1 MKKYSFLFLVSQ
13 LLFCFVNAYS
23 QELQAKVTVIATRVP
38 TTVDKKIFTTL
49 QTQLTNF
56 INNRKWTTETFQPN
70 EKIECNFLLNIESVV
85 ETNVYKAS
93 MTIQA
98 ARPVYSSSYASA
110 LVNFMD
116 ADVTFRYAEYQPIEF
131 NENRVQG
138 SDALASN
145 LTATFAY
152 YINIILGMDYDS
164 FSPKGGDAFFQKAN
178 NIVNNAPESKDISGW
193 KAFDGS
199 RNRYWLAENLLNT
212 RYNLIHDVI
221 YKYYRDGLDHMYDN
235 EVNARTQI
243 LAALVQLQSINQ
255 ENPNSMIMQFLM
267 LGKSQEIIRA
277 FKKLSQQD
285 KVKAV
290 DVLAKLDVPNGS
302 KYQQELK

>member
-1 MKKYSFLFLVSQ
+1 MKKYSFLFIVSQ
-13 LLFCFVNAYS
+13 LVFCCVNSYS
-23 QELQAKVTVIATRVP
+23 QELQAKVTVVATRVP

-138 SDALASN
+138 SDALGSN

-152 YINIILGMDYDS
+152 YINIILGMNYDS

-235 EVNARTQI
+235 EVNARTQM
-243 LAALVQLQSINQ
+243 LAALVQLQSVNQ

-290 DVLAKLDVPNGS
+290 DVLGKLDVPNGS

>member
-1 MKKYSFLFLVSQ
+1 MKKFSVSLATAM
-13 LLFCFVNAYS
+13 LLLSINICA
-23 QELQAKVTVIATRVP
+23 QEFQAKVTVVASRVP

-56 INNRKWTTETFQPN
+56 INNRKWTSETWQTS
-70 EKIECNFLLNIESVV
+70 EKIECSFLLNIESVV
-85 ETNVYKAS
+85 ETNVYRAS
-93 MTIQA
+93 MTVQA
-98 ARPVYSSSYASA
+98 ARPVYNSSYVTA

-116 ADVTFRYAEYQPIEF
+116 ADVTFRYVEYQPVEF

-152 YINIILGMDYDS
+152 YANIVLGFDYDS

-178 NIVNNAPESKDISGW
+178 NIVNNAPESKNISGW

-199 RNRYWLAENLLNT
+199 RNRYWLSENLLNS

-235 EVNARTQI
+235 EADARGQMLT
-243 LAALVQLQSINQ
+243 ALSQLQGINQ
-255 ENPNSMIMQFLM
+255 LNPNSMIVPVFMQ
-267 LGKSQEIIRA
+267 GKSQELIRA
-277 FKKLSQQD
+277 LKKLPQPD
-285 KVKAV
+285 KNKAIE
-290 DVLAKLDVPNGS
+290 VLSKLDVPNIS
-302 KYQQELK
+302 KYQSDMK

>member
-1 MKKYSFLFLVSQ
+1 MKKFSVSLATAM
-13 LLFCFVNAYS
+13 LLLSINICA
-23 QELQAKVTVIATRVP
+23 QEFQAKVTVVASRVP

-56 INNRKWTTETFQPN
+56 INNRKWTSETWQTS
-70 EKIECNFLLNIESVV
+70 EKIECSFLLNIESVV
-85 ETNVYKAS
+85 ETNVYRAS
-93 MTIQA
+93 MTVQA
-98 ARPVYSSSYASA
+98 ARPVYNSSYVTA

-116 ADVTFRYAEYQPIEF
+116 ADVTFRYVEYQPVEF

-152 YINIILGMDYDS
+152 YANIVLGFDYDS

-178 NIVNNAPESKDISGW
+178 NIVNNAPESKNISGW

-199 RNRYWLAENLLNT
+199 RNRYWLSENLLNS

-235 EVNARTQI
+235 EADARGQMLT
-243 LAALVQLQSINQ
+243 ALSQLQGINQ
-255 ENPNSMIMQFLM
+255 LNPNSMIVQVFMQ
-267 LGKSQEIIRA
+267 GKSQELIRA
-277 FKKLSQQD
+277 LKKLPQPD
-285 KVKAV
+285 KNKAIE
-290 DVLAKLDVPNGS
+290 VLSKLDVPNIS
-302 KYQQELK
+302 KYQSDMK

>member
-1 MKKYSFLFLVSQ
+1 MKKNLFILLMAALSF
-13 LLFCFVNAYS
+13 FCTRSSA
-23 QELQAKVTVIATRVP
+23 QEFISKVTVVATRVP

-56 INNRKWTTETFQPN
+56 INNRKWTGETYQPN
-70 EKIECNFLLNIESVV
+70 ERIECNFLLNIESVV

-98 ARPVYSSSYASA
+98 ARPVYNSSYATA

-116 ADVTFRYAEYQPIEF
+116 ADVTFRYVEYQPIEF

-164 FSPKGGDAFFQKAN
+164 FSPKGGDAYFQKAN
-178 NIVNNAPESKDISGW
+178 NIVNNAPESKDINGW

-199 RNRYWLAENLLNT
+199 RNRYWLAENFLNT

-221 YKYYRDGLDHMYDN
+221 YKYYRDGLDHMYEN
-235 EVNARTQI
+235 EADARTQM
-243 LAALVQLQSINQ
+243 LAALTQLQGVNQ
-255 ENPNSMIMQFLM
+255 ENPNSMIIQFFM
-267 LGKSQEIIRA
+267 LGKNQELIRA
-277 FKKLSQQD
+277 FKKLPQQD
-285 KVKAV
+285 KTKAV
-290 DVLAKLDVPNGS
+290 DVLGKLDVANTT
-302 KYQQELK
+302 KYQQDLK

>member
-1 MKKYSFLFLVSQ
+1 MFFCTKVS
-13 LLFCFVNAYS
+13 A
-23 QELQAKVTVIATRVP
+23 QEFQAKVTVVATRVP

-56 INNRKWTTETFQPN
+56 INNRKWTSETWQPN
-70 EKIECNFLLNIESVV
+70 EKIECSFLLNIESVV

-98 ARPVYSSSYASA
+98 ARPVFSSSYSSA

-116 ADVTFRYAEYQPIEF
+116 ADVTFRYVEYQPVEF

-138 SDALASN
+138 SDALAGN

-152 YINIILGMDYDS
+152 YANIILGLDYDS
-164 FSPKGGDAFFQKAN
+164 FSPKGGDLYFQKAN
-178 NIVNNAPESKDISGW
+178 NIVNNAPESKNISGW

-199 RNRYWLAENLLNT
+199 RNRYWLAENILNT
-212 RYNLIHDVI
+212 RFNLIHDVI

-235 EVNARTQI
+235 EADGRAQMLSALSI
-243 LAALVQLQSINQ
+243 LQNLNQ
-255 ENPNSMIMQFLM
+255 ENPNTMIIQFFM
-267 LGKSQEIIRA
+267 SGRSQELIKA
-277 FKKLSQQD
+277 FKKLPQQD
-285 KVKAV
+285 KTKAAEI
-290 DVLAKLDVPNGS
+290 LSKLDVPNLS
-302 KYQQELK
+302 KYQSELK